1 MVQSVPGQR
10 LAVVHLVR
18 ERNGEAPFAAFL
30 DSYRTHAAGADHDL
44 VLLLKGFSSERA
56 RTRYL
61 VLADDVPH
69 ATLMVDDLGYDLGSY
84 VEAARRLSHERLC
97 FVNSYSRILCDG
109 WLGHLDAA
117 LTLPGAALVGATGS
131 WESHSDWRRGSCL
144 NWPRLLIG
152 IRAARR
158 DFPGF
163 PNPHLRSN
171 GFEIERARWLELTT
185 GSELDKRRAY
195 MLESGYRS
203 VTRQL
208 LEQGM
213 RVLIVDRA
221 GRTYDVPSW
230 PASRTFRAGN
240 QEGLMIADNQTDSYL
255 ARPPASR
262 RLVSRDAWGRAAR
275 GL

>member
-1 MVQSVPGQR
+1 
-10 LAVVHLVR
+10 VVHLVR
-18 ERNGEAPFAAFL
+18 EHNGEAPFAAFL
-30 DSYRTHAAGADHDL
+30 DSYRAHAAGADHDL

-56 RTRYL
+56 KHRYRA
-61 VLADDVPH
+61 LADDVPH
-69 ATLMVDDLGYDLGSY
+69 VTLVVGDGGYDLGSY

-117 LTLPGAALVGATGS
+117 LSLPGTAMVGATGS
-131 WESHSDWRRGSCL
+131 WESHSDWRRGSWRV
-144 NWPRLLIG
+144 WPLLLRG

-158 DFPGF
+158 DFPRF

-185 GSELDKRRAY
+185 GPVLDKRRAY
-195 MLESGYRS
+195 MLESGYHS
-203 VTRQL
+203 VTRRL
-208 LEQGM
+208 LDQGL

-221 GRTYDVPSW
+221 GTTYDVPSW
-230 PASRTFRAGN
+230 PASRTFRAGH

-255 ARPPASR
+255 ASPPASR
-262 RLVSRDAWGRAAR
+262 RLHSRAAWGRAAR
-275 GL
+275 RL